1 MGVRRRVLTA
11 VLAVIVLAAVVSAV
25 SGVALAHVLRL
36 DWANDPDTGQ
46 PRRNLRIFC
55 GAGASEQ
62 WQAWLREAIKNWA
75 GCGWTFEFVDKP
87 EDADVIFTVGKIAE
101 PGVLGDYTFIL
112 CPWCGRS
119 MVKGTLRINS
129 EKPWGTS
136 GDANY
141 DPVKVLKHE
150 LGHAMCLDHS
160 ADGNVMPPE
169 YGAGD
174 HKPTPNA
181 DDKKEATDSAAREAW
196 EAPLPEPPPDGRQRA
211 IAGDCSLTFDPE
223 GLDISLADLTLVPL
237 GGPILPLPLG
247 VPDGFERVIAAA
259 GVFPI
264 DVAFAHPADLALKLD
279 PAVISG
285 LGLTGDLHAH
295 PLPPV
300 DPAGVVAVRY
310 VEDADVAGG
319 GRWVEAP
326 VGCAVDLVGGTVVLS
341 IIQGGLYG
349 VAAPAV
355 EQEQAAYQQ
364 PFSDLPAGA
373 VGSSLVELRALGVY
387 IGYPDGTAGP
397 DRNLTRLEFFT
408 IAVRL
413 AGGEAEAKKLED
425 QRPDFADDIPI
436 WGWGYANA
444 AVALDL
450 VRGYPDHTFRP
461 QNNVNGNEATAVLL
475 RLLGG
480 NEDALASEKPWPE
493 GYHETAAGLKML
505 EGLRALLGGDLANWW
520 GSAVSRG
527 EMAVLTCD
535 AAWAELRHDA
545 AGAVVPA
552 PSFLEGQGWWRR
564 AVTVATMTAD
574 GRRWVLR
581 NVVSLPGEEFVVRV
595 DVAEVVYRGADR
607 PAAGPAGG
615 AALTAMGC
623 GRTVR
628 AVY

>member
-1 MGVRRRVLTA
+1 VGVRRRVLTA
-11 VLAVIVLAAVVSAV
+11 VLAVIVLAAVVS
-25 SGVALAHVLRL
+25 GIALAHVIESWE
-36 DWANDPDTGQ
+36 WADDPSTGQ

-55 GAGASEQ
+55 GAGTNEQ
-62 WQAWLREAIKNWA
+62 WQAWLREAIANWE
-75 GCGWTFEFVDKP
+75 GEDTGWTFEIVD
-87 EDADVIFTVGKIAE
+87 EQADADVTLTVGEIAK
-101 PGVLGDYTFIL
+101 PNVLGQYAPRF
-112 CPWCGRS
+112 CPGCGR
-119 MVKGTLRINS
+119 MVGGTLTMDS
-129 EKPWGTS
+129 EWPWGTS

-141 DPVKVLKHE
+141 DPVKILKHE

-160 ADGNVMPPE
+160 AAGNVMPPE
-169 YGAGD
+169 FGAGD
-174 HKPTPNA
+174 HNATPNA
-181 DDKKEATDSAAREAW
+181 DDHQEATDSAARGAREAT
-196 EAPLPEPPPDGRQRA
+196 PPEPQPDGRQRA
-211 IAGDCSLTFDPE
+211 TVGDCSLTVDPT
-223 GLDISLADLTLVPL
+223 GLDISLAYLTLVPL
-237 GGPILPLPLG
+237 GGPLLPLPLE

-493 GYHETAAGLKML
+493 GYRETAAGLKML
-505 EGLRALLGGDLANWW
+505 EGLRALLGGDLSNWW